1 MRISLVSV
9 GTKMS
14 GWVQSGVDEYAKR
27 IQSSLRFSLTEIP
40 LAQRTK
46 SSNISRCMQ
55 KEAEGILAKIQDN
68 DYVITLEVAGKHYS
82 TEEVAMRIAEFKAD
96 GRNLVF
102 LAGGPDGLHKSCKAR
117 ANVQWS
123 LSQLTLPHPLVRI
136 LLVEQLYRAS
146 SLLEGHPYH
155 RQ

>member
-55 KEAEGILAKIQDN
+55 KEAAGILAKIQDN
-68 DYVITLEVAGKHYS
+68 DYVITLEVAGKNYS
-82 TEEVAMRIAEFKAD
+82 TEE
-96 GRNLVF
+96 L
-102 LAGGPDGLHKSCKAR
+102 
-117 ANVQWS
+117 S
-123 LSQLTLPHPLVRI
+123 LIHI
-136 LLVEQLYRAS
+136 
-146 SLLEGHPYH
+146 
-155 RQ
+155 